1 MLNRSFQ
8 STSIE
13 SKRDKYVPNWNRD
26 QLLASAEEGNRAGE
40 DAISPV
46 EMPELFARACVKSVE
61 VPARRGRED
70 QVPRSRERPSPGR
83 RQYAM
88 LPLDLSRLRRHGDQ
102 TAPALFG
109 PKTRSTATATAEVG
123 FARSEFRGVG
133 LEVTTPLLARI
144 EIKELRIGIVAGR
157 HPVVAAVHAGP
168 DRVVAFR
175 ARLLIRVENRTAL
188 FIKLLRPGLLHILFG
203 QQEGAR
209 YTVED
214 IMEAVAAG
222 HDHQFARASVKRRI
236 EQDRNLRGVPIVCV
250 VRSELEIPLQLSGV
264 HIQREQ

>member
-1 MLNRSFQ
+1 
-8 STSIE
+8 
-13 SKRDKYVPNWNRD
+13 
-26 QLLASAEEGNRAGE
+26 
-40 DAISPV
+40 
-46 EMPELFARACVKSVE
+46 MPELFARASVEGIE

-70 QVPRSRERPSPGR
+70 QIPRSRERPGPGR

-109 PKTRSTATATAEVG
+109 PKTRSPATATAEVG
-123 FARSEFRGVG
+123 FARSEFRGVC
-133 LEVTTPLLARI
+133 LEETTPLLARI

-168 DRVVAFR
+168 DLIVAFR
-175 ARLLIRVENRTAL
+175 GRLLTRVENRTAL
-188 FIKLLRPGLLHILFG
+188 FINLLRPGLPHILFG
-203 QQEGAR
+203 QQEFAG

-222 HDHQFARASVKRRI
+222 HDHKFARTSVK
-236 EQDRNLRGVPIVCV
+236 
-250 VRSELEIPLQLSGV
+250 
-264 HIQREQ
+264 H